1 MPCAGYLEENL
12 LLAFQQDFAVIEPAG
27 SVHPPV
33 DVDELLPRQAF
44 VGLVSLV
51 RLCNGAGFS
60 LVPGRHTSEPAQA
73 LSELAAGIVNQR
85 DEVIPTEID
94 GNAFGGTRSRASA
107 SRRRVPPRHPLY
119 ESLDGRRQ
127 RCRVRA

>member
-12 LLAFQQDFAVIEPAG
+12 LLAFQQDCAVIEPAG
-27 SVHPPV
+27 SVKPPV
-33 DVDELLPRQAF
+33 DVDGLLPRQAF

-85 DEVIPTEID
+85 DEFIPTELPVMRS
-94 GNAFGGTRSRASA
+94 GGR
-107 SRRRVPPRHPLY
+107 
-119 ESLDGRRQ
+119 GRGLALT
-127 RCRVRA
+127 VVAAHH